1 MKAKSDFI
9 PLPIEIQLKLEK
21 ELAEFG
27 EQMNKGIRIK

>member
-21 ELAEFG
+21 EFWLNLAS
-27 EQMNKGIRIK
+27 K